1 MWNGTAET
9 LKQKPANRNTRP
21 KVEPDA
27 ALPGRL
33 RDAGEAHRA
42 GEAVDQR
49 GAVEQHAGRERAEH
63 EILQARF
70 GRAHAVAVD
79 RRHHVERE
87 AHQLEAEI
95 ERDQVGRRDQ
105 HQHAGGREQDQD
117 RELELLLLLGRADS
131 RAPARSSTGRADQRR
146 GSSERGRNR
155 RPRSCRRR
163 SRACLPA
170 AHRRSAPASDE
181 QRERA
186 AS

>member
-21 KVEPDA
+21 KVSPMPPCPA
-27 ALPGRL
+27 AL

-63 EILQARF
+63 EVFQSGL
-70 GRAHAVAVD
+70 GRAHVVAVD
-79 RRHHVERE
+79 RRDHVERK

-117 RELELLLLLGRADS
+117 RELELLDLLGRQIVERQEDG
-131 RAPARSSTGRADQRR
+131 RGRADQREDLQDAR
-146 GSSERGRNR
+146 EVVDA
-155 RPRSCRRR
+155 RSCR
-163 SRACLPA
+163 
-170 AHRRSAPASDE
+170 
-181 QRERA
+181 
-186 AS
+186 